1 MGILVLVRH
10 GQSQWNLENR
20 FAGWSDDPPLL
31 TDRGRS
37 DVRTC
42 ARFLEDFSFD
52 IAFTSRLKRGSE
64 TLAIL
69 LRELHQ
75 ETIPVV
81 ADSALNERHYG
92 DLQGLNRAE
101 TAKKYG
107 EEQVRLWRRSFATR
121 PPNGE
126 SIEDCVKRVLPFFR
140 QYVMPHVRAGKCVLM
155 AIHGNSMR
163 PIIKELDQIHDG
175 EKVAQLEIGLCT
187 PYIYWF
193 ENGEVTRKE
202 TREVPGI
209 VTMGGSTTET
219 TVREGRV

>member
-1 MGILVLVRH
+1 MGVLVLVRH

-31 TDRGRS
+31 TDRGRA
-37 DVRTC
+37 DVRLC
-42 ARFLEDFSFD
+42 AHSLRDFSFD

-69 LRELHQ
+69 LREFHQ

-101 TAKKYG
+101 MAKKYG
-107 EEQVRLWRRSFATR
+107 EQQVRLWRRSFTTR
-121 PPNGE
+121 PPSGE
-126 SIEDCVKRVLPFFR
+126 SIEDCVRRVLPFFR
-140 QYVMPHVRAGKCVLM
+140 QYVLPNVVAGKSVLL

-163 PIIKELDQIHDG
+163 PIIKELERIEDG
-175 EKVAQLEIGLCT
+175 EVIAQMEIGLCT

-193 ENGEVTRKE
+193 DGEKVVRKE
-202 TREVPGI
+202 VREVPGI
-209 VTMGGSTTET
+209 VTKGGSTTET

>member
-31 TDRGRS
+31 TDRGRA
-37 DVRTC
+37 DARTC
-42 ARFLEDFSFD
+42 AEHLRDFSFD
-52 IAFTSRLKRGSE
+52 IAFTSRLKRSSE

-69 LRELHQ
+69 LHTLGRNG
-75 ETIPVV
+75 IPVV
-81 ADSALNERHYG
+81 EDSALNERHYG

-101 TAKKYG
+101 MAAKYG
-107 EEQVRLWRRSFATR
+107 QEQVRRWRRGYGDR
-121 PPNGE
+121 PPGGE

-140 QYVMPHVRAGKCVLM
+140 QYVLPHVIAGKSILM

-163 PIIKELDQIHDG
+163 PIIKELERIEDG
-175 EKVAQLEIGLCT
+175 EVVAQLEIGLCT

-193 ENGEVTRKE
+193 EGRRMVKKEV
-202 TREVPGI
+202 REVPGI
-209 VTMGGSTTET
+209 VTKGGSLTEAIVT
-219 TVREGRV
+219 EGRV